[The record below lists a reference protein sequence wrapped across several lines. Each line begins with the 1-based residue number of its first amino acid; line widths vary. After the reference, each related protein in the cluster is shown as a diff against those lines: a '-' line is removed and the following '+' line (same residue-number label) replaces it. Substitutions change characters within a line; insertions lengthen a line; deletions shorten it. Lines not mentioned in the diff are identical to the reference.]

1 MSLATRLNS
10 WRLSRNWV
18 AIGNLGEHV
27 SLRLLETL
35 GYQILGTQDDYLGM
49 VSDVLG
55 EETAAHPEDFIAI
68 DPRGRLLTVNS
79 KATASPRTCRVC
91 RDGDLRKPRVA
102 RTQTSTNYS
111 TLRANLVSPLE
122 GDSYAQVVKIDLLNL
137 KGQIFEIES
146 NGRMT
151 RVSDPIDITALADE
165 IVSEYPDHLPP
176 PSTA

>member
-1 MSLATRLNS
+1 M
-10 WRLSRNWV
+10 
-18 AIGNLGEHV
+18 
-27 SLRLLETL
+27 
-35 GYQILGTQDDYLGM
+35 
-49 VSDVLG
+49 
-55 EETAAHPEDFIAI
+55 
-68 DPRGRLLTVNS
+68 
-79 KATASPRTCRVC
+79 
-91 RDGDLRKPRVA
+91 
-102 RTQTSTNYS
+102 
-111 TLRANLVSPLE
+111 VSPLE